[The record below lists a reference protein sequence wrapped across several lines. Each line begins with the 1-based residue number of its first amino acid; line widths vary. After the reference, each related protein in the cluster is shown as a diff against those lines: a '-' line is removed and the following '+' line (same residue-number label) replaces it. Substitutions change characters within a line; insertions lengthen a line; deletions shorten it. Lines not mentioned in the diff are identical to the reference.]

1 MIPKIDAIDTGFHVI
16 IVFMTIGRNK
26 EIPIKAT
33 ARRKE
38 KTSSNIGGCLGT
50 KIRLF

>member
-1 MIPKIDAIDTGFHVI
+1 MCDAIDTGFHVI

-33 ARRKE
+33 ARRK
-38 KTSSNIGGCLGT
+38 KKIAKSSEN
-50 KIRLF
+50 